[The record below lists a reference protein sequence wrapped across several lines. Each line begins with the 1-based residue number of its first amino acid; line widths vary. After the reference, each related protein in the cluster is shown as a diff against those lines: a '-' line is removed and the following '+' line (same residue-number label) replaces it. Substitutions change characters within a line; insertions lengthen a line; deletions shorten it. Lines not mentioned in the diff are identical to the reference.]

1 MACGRDLVADAGRRL
16 RHFRDEEVGF
26 ADPLHVALEDR
37 VHAQRLAAG
46 TDVLLG
52 DGAGEHAMTAGFERR
67 DDAAVQR
74 HVLAAAGDGTREVDR
89 PRHGPAV
96 YNPPRMSREIVI
108 NATRH
113 ESRIAVLDEG
123 QAVELWIERTRHR
136 TIVGNIYKGRVTKVL
151 PGMQSAF
158 VDLGLDRDAFLYVSD
173 VIEDL
178 EEYESETTDE
188 LHLDDVAAHRP
199 EASISDLLREGQE
212 IVVQVSKDTIA
223 GKGARITT
231 HITLPGRFLVYMPTV
246 NHIGVSR
253 RIEDEAERT
262 RLKDILEAIRPHGHG
277 GFIVRTAGEGR
288 ELEEF
293 LADLKYLTELW
304 EHIRR
309 RAEKTSAPAAI
320 HHDLDL
326 VLRTIRDVLS
336 PEFKS
341 VWVDSVDQYQRIVE
355 FLDQIQP
362 GLVSRVRL
370 FRREEPIFDDFGIEP
385 EIAKA
390 LKSKVWLKSGGYI
403 VINQTEA
410 LVAIDVN
417 TGKYVGKKNLEET
430 VFRTNLE
437 AAKEIVRQV
446 RLRDLGG
453 IIVLDFIDMEE
464 AANRQKLFEHLENE
478 IRKDRSKT
486 KILQISEFGLIEM
499 TRKRVRQSLE
509 RSLTQACPYCGGSGR
524 IKSNTTVALEI
535 WRELMKLRD
544 LHDGQDVIV
553 RVNPIVY
560 GALHAGDPIFEEVE
574 RTMGIHLVFK
584 PDESLHHE
592 QFDVMRI

>member
-1 MACGRDLVADAGRRL
+1 
-16 RHFRDEEVGF
+16 
-26 ADPLHVALEDR
+26 
-37 VHAQRLAAG
+37 
-46 TDVLLG
+46 
-52 DGAGEHAMTAGFERR
+52 
-67 DDAAVQR
+67 
-74 HVLAAAGDGTREVDR
+74 
-89 PRHGPAV
+89 
-96 YNPPRMSREIVI
+96 MSREIVI
-108 NATRH
+108 NAAKH

-123 QAVELWIERTRHR
+123 QVVELWVERTRHR

-158 VDLGLDRDAFLYVSD
+158 VDLGLERDAFLYVSD

-178 EEYESETTDE
+178 EEFDNADSTDD
-188 LHLDDVAAHRP
+188 LTLDDVPQQRA

-223 GKGARITT
+223 GKGARITS

-253 RIEDEAERT
+253 RIENEAERA
-262 RLKDILEAIRPHGHG
+262 RLKEILDRIRPAGAG
-277 GFIVRTAGEGR
+277 GFIVRTAGEER
-288 ELEEF
+288 EEDEF
-293 LADLKYLTELW
+293 RADLKYLTDLW
-304 EHIRR
+304 EQIRR
-309 RAEKTSAPAAI
+309 KAEKASAPTAM

-362 GLVSRVRL
+362 NLVSRVRL
-370 FRREEPIFDDFGIEP
+370 YRREEPIFEDFSIEA

-417 TGKYVGKKNLEET
+417 TGKYVGKRNLEET
-430 VFRTNLE
+430 VFKTNLE
-437 AAKEIVRQV
+437 AAKEIVRQI

-453 IIVLDFIDMEE
+453 IIVLDFIDMEDLS
-464 AANRQKLFEHLENE
+464 NRARLFEALEAE

-524 IKSNTTVALEI
+524 IKSNTTIAFEI

-544 LHDGQDVIV
+544 LHEGQDVIV
-553 RVNPIVY
+553 RLNPVVY
-560 GALHAGDPIFEEVE
+560 TSLNNANDPIFEEIE
-574 RTMGIHLVFK
+574 RNLGIHLVFK
-584 PDESLHHE
+584 PDDSLHHE

>member
-1 MACGRDLVADAGRRL
+1 MA
-16 RHFRDEEVGF
+16 
-26 ADPLHVALEDR
+26 
-37 VHAQRLAAG
+37 
-46 TDVLLG
+46 
-52 DGAGEHAMTAGFERR
+52 
-67 DDAAVQR
+67 
-74 HVLAAAGDGTREVDR
+74 
-89 PRHGPAV
+89 
-96 YNPPRMSREIVI
+96 REIVI
-108 NATRH
+108 NATKH

-123 QAVELWIERTRHR
+123 QVVELWVERTRYR
-136 TIVGNIYKGRVTKVL
+136 TVVGNIYKGRVTKVL

-158 VDLGLDRDAFLYVSD
+158 VELGLDRDAFLYVSD
-173 VIEDL
+173 VLEEF
-178 EEYESETTDE
+178 EEYESESSEDLTLDE
-188 LHLDDVAAHRP
+188 APRP
-199 EASISDLLREGQE
+199 ETSISDLLREGQE

-223 GKGARITT
+223 GKGARITS

-253 RIEDEAERT
+253 RLETEAERM
-262 RLKDILEAIRPHGHG
+262 RLKHVLETIRPAGAG

-288 ELEEF
+288 EEEEF
-293 LADLKYLTELW
+293 RADLKYLTDLW
-304 EHIRR
+304 EQIKR
-309 RAEKTSAPAAI
+309 RAEKVSAPTAI

-362 GLVSRVRL
+362 NLVSRVRL
-370 FRREEPIFDDFGIEP
+370 YRRDEPIFDDFGIEP

-437 AAKEIVRQV
+437 AAKEIVRQI

-464 AANRQKLFEHLENE
+464 PNNRARLFETLEIE

-486 KILQISEFGLIEM
+486 KILQISDFGLIEM

-509 RSLTQACPYCGGSGR
+509 RSLTQACPYCSGGGR
-524 IKSNTTVALEI
+524 IKSNTTISLEI

-544 LHDGQDVIV
+544 LHEGQDVIV
-553 RVNPIVY
+553 RINPVIY
-560 GALHAGDPIFEEVE
+560 STLHAATEPIFEEIE
-574 RTMGIHLVFK
+574 RNLGVHLVFK
-584 PDESLHHE
+584 PDEALHHE
-592 QFDVMRI
+592 QFDIMRI

>member
-1 MACGRDLVADAGRRL
+1 
-16 RHFRDEEVGF
+16 
-26 ADPLHVALEDR
+26 
-37 VHAQRLAAG
+37 
-46 TDVLLG
+46 
-52 DGAGEHAMTAGFERR
+52 
-67 DDAAVQR
+67 
-74 HVLAAAGDGTREVDR
+74 
-89 PRHGPAV
+89 
-96 YNPPRMSREIVI
+96 MSREIVI
-108 NATRH
+108 NATKH

-123 QAVELWIERTRHR
+123 QVVELWVERTRHR

-158 VDLGLDRDAFLYVSD
+158 VDLGLERDAFLYVSD
-173 VIEDL
+173 VLEDL
-178 EEYESETTDE
+178 EDYEHESSEE
-188 LHLDDVAAHRP
+188 MSFEEAVQGPSSRP
-199 EASISDLLREGQE
+199 EISDLLREGQE

-223 GKGARITT
+223 GKGARITS
-231 HITLPGRFLVYMPTV
+231 HVTLPGRFLVYMPTV

-253 RIEDEAERT
+253 RIENEDERA
-262 RLKDILEAIRPHGHG
+262 RLKALLERIRPGGVG
-277 GFIVRTAGEGR
+277 GFIVRTAGEQR
-288 ELEEF
+288 EEEEF
-293 LADLKYLTELW
+293 RADLRYLTELW
-304 EHIRR
+304 EQIKR
-309 RAEKTSAPAAI
+309 RAEKASAPTAI

-341 VWVDSVDQYQRIVE
+341 VWVDDIDQYQRIVE
-355 FLDQIQP
+355 FLNQIQP
-362 GLVSRVRL
+362 NLVSRVRL
-370 FRREEPIFDDFGIEP
+370 YRRDEPIFDEFGVEA

-453 IIVLDFIDMEE
+453 IIVLDFIDMED
-464 AANRQKLFEHLENE
+464 ASNRALLFEALEVE
-478 IRKDRSKT
+478 IKKDRSKT

-524 IKSNTTVALEI
+524 IKSNTTVSLEI
-535 WRELMKLRD
+535 WRELMKMKD
-544 LHDGQDVIV
+544 FHEGQDVIV
-553 RVNPIVY
+553 RVNPVVY
-560 GALHAGDPIFEEVE
+560 QSLHAASDPIFEEIE
-574 RTMGIHLVFK
+574 RNLGVHLVFK
-584 PDESLHHE
+584 PDDSLHHE

>member
-1 MACGRDLVADAGRRL
+1 
-16 RHFRDEEVGF
+16 
-26 ADPLHVALEDR
+26 
-37 VHAQRLAAG
+37 
-46 TDVLLG
+46 
-52 DGAGEHAMTAGFERR
+52 
-67 DDAAVQR
+67 
-74 HVLAAAGDGTREVDR
+74 
-89 PRHGPAV
+89 
-96 YNPPRMSREIVI
+96 MSREIVI
-108 NATRH
+108 NATKH

-123 QAVELWIERTRHR
+123 QIVELWVERSRQR
-136 TIVGNIYKGRVTKVL
+136 TVVGNIYKGRVTKVL

-158 VDLGLDRDAFLYVSD
+158 VDLGLERDAFLYVSD
-173 VIEDL
+173 VAEEFEAFDSESEDL
-178 EEYESETTDE
+178 TLDE
-188 LHLDDVAAHRP
+188 VPARP

-223 GKGARITT
+223 GKGARITS

-246 NHIGVSR
+246 NHVGVSR
-253 RIEDEAERT
+253 RIENEEERL
-262 RLKDILEAIRPHGHG
+262 RLKQILEGIRPQGSG
-277 GFIVRTAGEGR
+277 GFIVRTAGEQHN
-288 ELEEF
+288 EEDF
-293 LADLKYLTELW
+293 RADMKYLIDLW
-304 EHIRR
+304 DQIRR
-309 RAEKTSAPAAI
+309 RAEKASAPSLI

-341 VWVDSVDQYQRIVE
+341 VWVDSVEQYQRIVE

-362 GLVSRVRL
+362 ALVSRVRL
-370 FRREEPIFDDFGIEP
+370 YRRDEPIFDEFGIEP

-390 LKSKVWLKSGGYI
+390 LNSKVWLKSGGYI

-437 AAKEIVRQV
+437 AAKEIVRQI

-453 IIVLDFIDMEE
+453 IIVLDFIDMEDLTNR
-464 AANRQKLFEHLENE
+464 AALFEAFENE
-478 IRKDRSKT
+478 IKKDRSKT

-509 RSLTQACPYCGGSGR
+509 RSLTQPCPYCAGSGR
-524 IKSNTTVALEI
+524 IKSNTTISLEI

-544 LHDGQDVIV
+544 LHEGEDVIV
-553 RVNPIVY
+553 RVNPVVY
-560 GALHAGDPIFEEVE
+560 NSLDPIFEEVE
-574 RTMGIHLVFK
+574 RSLGIHLVFK
-584 PDESLHHE
+584 PDDSLHHE
-592 QFDVMRI
+592 QFDVVRI

>member
-1 MACGRDLVADAGRRL
+1 
-16 RHFRDEEVGF
+16 
-26 ADPLHVALEDR
+26 
-37 VHAQRLAAG
+37 
-46 TDVLLG
+46 
-52 DGAGEHAMTAGFERR
+52 
-67 DDAAVQR
+67 
-74 HVLAAAGDGTREVDR
+74 
-89 PRHGPAV
+89 
-96 YNPPRMSREIVI
+96 MSREIVI
-108 NATRH
+108 NATKH

-123 QAVELWIERTRHR
+123 QVVEIWVERTRHR
-136 TIVGNIYKGRVTKVL
+136 TVVGNIYKGRVTKVL

-158 VDLGLDRDAFLYVSD
+158 VDLGLERDAFLYVSD
-173 VIEDL
+173 IIEDL
-178 EEYESETTDE
+178 EEFESETPDE
-188 LHLDDVAAHRP
+188 LQIDEVSHRP

-223 GKGARITT
+223 AKGARITT

-253 RIEDEAERT
+253 RIEDEAERA
-262 RLKDILEAIRPHGHG
+262 RLKEILERIRPQGG
-277 GFIVRTAGEGR
+277 GFIVRTAGEQR
-288 ELEEF
+288 AEEEF
-293 LADLKYLTELW
+293 RADLKYLTDLW
-304 EHIRR
+304 EQIRR
-309 RAEKTSAPAAI
+309 RAEKASAPAAI

-326 VLRTIRDVLS
+326 ILRTIRDVLS

-341 VWVDSVDQYQRIVE
+341 VWVDSVDEYQRIVE

-362 GLVSRVRL
+362 QLVSRVRL
-370 FRREEPIFDDFGIEP
+370 YRRDEPIFDEFGIEP

-417 TGKYVGKKNLEET
+417 TGKYVGRKNLEET
-430 VFRTNLE
+430 VFKTNLE
-437 AAKEIVRQV
+437 AAREIVRQI

-453 IIVLDFIDMEE
+453 IIVLDFIDMEDLNNR
-464 AANRQKLFEHLENE
+464 AALFEALEKE

-535 WRELMKLRD
+535 WRELMKARD
-544 LHDGQDVIV
+544 FHEGEDVIV

-560 GALHAGDPIFEEVE
+560 GALAAGDPIFEEVE
-574 RTMGIHLVFK
+574 RNLGIHLVFK
-584 PDESLHHE
+584 PDDTLHHE

>member
-1 MACGRDLVADAGRRL
+1 MA
-16 RHFRDEEVGF
+16 
-26 ADPLHVALEDR
+26 
-37 VHAQRLAAG
+37 
-46 TDVLLG
+46 
-52 DGAGEHAMTAGFERR
+52 
-67 DDAAVQR
+67 
-74 HVLAAAGDGTREVDR
+74 
-89 PRHGPAV
+89 
-96 YNPPRMSREIVI
+96 REIVI
-108 NATRH
+108 NATKH

-123 QAVELWIERTRHR
+123 QVVELWVERTRQR
-136 TIVGNIYKGRVTKVL
+136 TLVGNIYKGRVTKVL

-158 VDLGLDRDAFLYVSD
+158 VDLGLERDAFLYVSD
-173 VIEDL
+173 VIE
-178 EEYESETTDE
+178 EVEAFESEGAVEIPIDE
-188 LHLDDVAAHRP
+188 VQPRP

-231 HITLPGRFLVYMPTV
+231 HVTLPGRFLVYMPTV
-246 NHIGVSR
+246 NHVGVSR
-253 RIEDEAERT
+253 RIENEAERT
-262 RLKDILEAIRPHGHG
+262 RLKEILERMRKGPG

-288 ELEEF
+288 DEAEF
-293 LADLKYLTELW
+293 VADLQYLTDLW
-304 EHIRR
+304 EQIRR
-309 RAEKTSAPAAI
+309 RGEKGSAPASL
-320 HHDLDL
+320 HQDLDL

-336 PEFKS
+336 PDFKT
-341 VWVDSVDQYQRIVE
+341 VWVDSVDQYQRAVE

-362 GLVSRVRL
+362 NLVSRVRL
-370 FRREEPIFDDFGIEP
+370 YLRDEPIFDDFGIEP

-417 TGKYVGKKNLEET
+417 TGKYVGKRNLEET

-464 AANRQKLFEHLENE
+464 AANRTALFEAVENE
-478 IRKDRSKT
+478 VRKDRSKT

-524 IKSNTTVALEI
+524 IKSNVTISLEI
-535 WRELMKLRD
+535 WRELMKMRD
-544 LHDGQDVIV
+544 LHEGQDVIV
-553 RVNPIVY
+553 RVNPLVY
-560 GALHAGDPIFEEVE
+560 GTLQNGVE
-574 RTMGIHLVFK
+574 PVFDEIERNMGIHLVFK
-584 PDESLHHE
+584 PDDSLHHE

>member
-1 MACGRDLVADAGRRL
+1 
-16 RHFRDEEVGF
+16 
-26 ADPLHVALEDR
+26 
-37 VHAQRLAAG
+37 
-46 TDVLLG
+46 
-52 DGAGEHAMTAGFERR
+52 
-67 DDAAVQR
+67 
-74 HVLAAAGDGTREVDR
+74 
-89 PRHGPAV
+89 
-96 YNPPRMSREIVI
+96 MSREIVI
-108 NATRH
+108 NATKH

-123 QAVELWIERTRHR
+123 QVVELSVERTRHR

-158 VDLGLDRDAFLYVSD
+158 VDLGLERDAFLYVSD

-178 EEYESETTDE
+178 EEYESETPDE
-188 LHLDDVAAHRP
+188 LHLDDVPQHRP
-199 EASISDLLREGQE
+199 EASIADLLREGQE

-223 GKGARITT
+223 GKGARITS

-246 NHIGVSR
+246 SHIGVSR
-253 RIEDEAERT
+253 RIEDEAERA
-262 RLKDILEAIRPHGHG
+262 RLKDILERIRPAGLG
-277 GFIVRTAGEGR
+277 GFIVRTAGEER
-288 ELEEF
+288 NEEDF
-293 LADLKYLTELW
+293 VADLKYLTDLW
-304 EHIRR
+304 DQIKR
-309 RAEKTSAPAAI
+309 RAEKSSAPSVI

-326 VLRTIRDVLS
+326 VLRAIRDVLS
-336 PEFKS
+336 AEFKS
-341 VWVDSVDQYQRIVE
+341 VWVDSVEQYQRIVE
-355 FLDQIQP
+355 FLDHIQP
-362 GLVSRVRL
+362 NLVSRVRL
-370 FRREEPIFDDFGIEP
+370 YRRDEPIFDEFGIEA

-417 TGKYVGKKNLEET
+417 TGKYVGRKNLEET
-430 VFRTNLE
+430 VFKTNLE
-437 AAKEIVRQV
+437 AAKEIVRQI

-453 IIVLDFIDMEE
+453 IIVLDFIDMEVPE
-464 AANRQKLFEHLENE
+464 NRARLFETLENE
-478 IRKDRSKT
+478 IKKDRSKT

-544 LHDGQDVIV
+544 IHDGQDVIV
-553 RVNPIVY
+553 RLNPVVY
-560 GALHAGDPIFEEVE
+560 STLHAGDPIFDEVE
-574 RTMGIHLVFK
+574 RSLAIHLVFK

-592 QFDVMRI
+592 QFDIVRI

>member
-1 MACGRDLVADAGRRL
+1 
-16 RHFRDEEVGF
+16 
-26 ADPLHVALEDR
+26 
-37 VHAQRLAAG
+37 
-46 TDVLLG
+46 
-52 DGAGEHAMTAGFERR
+52 
-67 DDAAVQR
+67 
-74 HVLAAAGDGTREVDR
+74 
-89 PRHGPAV
+89 
-96 YNPPRMSREIVI
+96 MSREIVI

-123 QAVELWIERTRHR
+123 QVVELWVERTRHR

-158 VDLGLDRDAFLYVSD
+158 VDLGLERDAFLYVSD

-178 EEYESETTDE
+178 EEYESETPDE
-188 LHLDDVAAHRP
+188 LHIDDVSTHRP

-223 GKGARITT
+223 GKGARITS
-231 HITLPGRFLVYMPTV
+231 HITLPGRFLVFMPTV

-253 RIEDEAERT
+253 RIEDEGERL
-262 RLKDILEAIRPHGHG
+262 RLKEILERIRPHHHG

-288 ELEEF
+288 EEEEF
-293 LADLKYLTELW
+293 QADLKYLTDLW
-304 EHIRR
+304 DHIKR
-309 RAEKTSAPAAI
+309 RAEKSSAPTAI

-336 PEFKS
+336 SEFKT
-341 VWVDSVDQYQRIVE
+341 VWVDSVEQYQRVVE

-362 GLVSRVRL
+362 TLVSRVRL
-370 FRREEPIFDDFGIEP
+370 FRRDEPIFEDFGIEP

-430 VFRTNLE
+430 VFRTNVE
-437 AAKEIVRQV
+437 AAKEIVRQI

-464 AANRQKLFEHLENE
+464 PANRQRLFEALEHE
-478 IRKDRSKT
+478 IKKDRSKT

-524 IKSNTTVALEI
+524 IKSNTTISLEI

-544 LHDGQDVIV
+544 FHEGQDVIV

-560 GALHAGDPIFEEVE
+560 GTLHAGDPIFEEVE
-574 RTMGIHLVFK
+574 RTLGIHLVFK

>member
-1 MACGRDLVADAGRRL
+1 MA
-16 RHFRDEEVGF
+16 
-26 ADPLHVALEDR
+26 
-37 VHAQRLAAG
+37 
-46 TDVLLG
+46 
-52 DGAGEHAMTAGFERR
+52 
-67 DDAAVQR
+67 
-74 HVLAAAGDGTREVDR
+74 
-89 PRHGPAV
+89 
-96 YNPPRMSREIVI
+96 REIVI
-108 NATRH
+108 NATKH

-123 QAVELWIERTRHR
+123 QVVELWVERTRHR

-158 VDLGLDRDAFLYVSD
+158 VDLGLERDAFLYVSD

-178 EEYESETTDE
+178 EDYESEANDE
-188 LHLDDVAAHRP
+188 LHLDEVPQQRP

-223 GKGARITT
+223 GKGARITS

-253 RIEDEAERT
+253 RIENETERQ
-262 RLKDILEAIRPHGHG
+262 RLKEMLEAIRPPGTG
-277 GFIVRTAGEGR
+277 GFIVRTAGEER
-288 ELEEF
+288 NEEEF
-293 LADLKYLTELW
+293 RADLKYLTDGW
-304 EHIRR
+304 DQIKRK
-309 RAEKTSAPAAI
+309 AEKVSAPTAI

-362 GLVSRVRL
+362 NLVSRVRL
-370 FRREEPIFDDFGIEP
+370 FRREEPIFDEFGIEP

-417 TGKYVGKKNLEET
+417 TGKYVGKRNLEET

-437 AAKEIVRQV
+437 AAKEIVRQI

-464 AANRQKLFEHLENE
+464 PMNRARLFEALENE
-478 IRKDRSKT
+478 IKKDRSKT

-509 RSLTQACPYCGGSGR
+509 RSLTQACPYCAGSGR

-544 LHDGQDVIV
+544 LHEGQDVIV
-553 RVNPIVY
+553 RVNPVVY
-560 GALHAGDPIFEEVE
+560 SSMQPTDPIFEETE
-574 RTMGIHLVFK
+574 RNLGIHLVFK
-584 PDESLHHE
+584 PDDSLHHE

>member
-1 MACGRDLVADAGRRL
+1 MA
-16 RHFRDEEVGF
+16 
-26 ADPLHVALEDR
+26 
-37 VHAQRLAAG
+37 
-46 TDVLLG
+46 
-52 DGAGEHAMTAGFERR
+52 
-67 DDAAVQR
+67 
-74 HVLAAAGDGTREVDR
+74 
-89 PRHGPAV
+89 
-96 YNPPRMSREIVI
+96 REIVI
-108 NATRH
+108 NATKH

-123 QAVELWIERTRHR
+123 HVVELWVERTRHR

-158 VDLGLDRDAFLYVSD
+158 VELGLERDAFLYVSD
-173 VIEDL
+173 VVEDF
-178 EEYESETTDE
+178 EEYETESRDDLTLDE
-188 LHLDDVAAHRP
+188 APRP

-223 GKGARITT
+223 GKGARITS

-253 RIEDEAERT
+253 RIENEPERV
-262 RLKDILEAIRPHGHG
+262 RLKQMLETIRPQGSG
-277 GFIVRTAGEGR
+277 GFIVRTAGE
-288 ELEEF
+288 EHNEDEF
-293 LADLKYLTELW
+293 RADMKYLIDLW
-304 EHIRR
+304 DQIKR
-309 RAEKTSAPAAI
+309 RAEKASAPALI

-326 VLRTIRDVLS
+326 VLRTIRDVLT
-336 PEFKS
+336 PEFKT

-362 GLVSRVRL
+362 PLVSRVRL
-370 FRREEPIFDDFGIEP
+370 FRREEPIFEEMGIEA

-390 LKSKVWLKSGGYI
+390 LNSKVWLKSGGYI

-437 AAKEIVRQV
+437 AAREIVRQI

-453 IIVLDFIDMEE
+453 IIVLDFIDMENAE
-464 AANRQKLFEHLENE
+464 NRTALFTALENE
-478 IRKDRSKT
+478 IKKDRSKT
-486 KILQISEFGLIEM
+486 KILQISDFGLIEM

-509 RSLTQACPYCGGSGR
+509 RSLTQPCPYCSGSGR
-524 IKSNTTVALEI
+524 IKSNTTISLEI

-544 LHDGQDVIV
+544 LHEGQDVIV
-553 RVNPIVY
+553 RVNPVVY
-560 GALHAGDPIFEEVE
+560 NSLDPIFDEVE
-574 RTMGIHLVFK
+574 RSLGIHLVFK
-584 PDESLHHE
+584 PDDSLHHE
-592 QFDVMRI
+592 QFDVVRI

>member
-1 MACGRDLVADAGRRL
+1 MA
-16 RHFRDEEVGF
+16 
-26 ADPLHVALEDR
+26 
-37 VHAQRLAAG
+37 
-46 TDVLLG
+46 
-52 DGAGEHAMTAGFERR
+52 
-67 DDAAVQR
+67 
-74 HVLAAAGDGTREVDR
+74 
-89 PRHGPAV
+89 
-96 YNPPRMSREIVI
+96 REIVI
-108 NATRH
+108 NATKH
-113 ESRIAVLDEG
+113 ESRIAVVDDG
-123 QAVELWIERTRHR
+123 QVVELWVERNRHR

-158 VDLGLDRDAFLYVSD
+158 VELGLERDAFLYVSD
-173 VIEDL
+173 VLEEIEAFETETSEDL
-178 EEYESETTDE
+178 ALDE
-188 LHLDDVAAHRP
+188 APRP

-212 IVVQVSKDTIA
+212 VLVQVSKDTIA
-223 GKGARITT
+223 GKGARITS
-231 HITLPGRFLVYMPTV
+231 HVTLPGRFLVYMPTV

-253 RIEDEAERT
+253 RIENEDERA
-262 RLKDILEAIRPHGHG
+262 RLKQILDRIRPQGGG
-277 GFIVRTAGEGR
+277 GFIVRTAGEQHD
-288 ELEEF
+288 EDEF
-293 LADLKYLTELW
+293 RADMKYLIDLW
-304 EHIRR
+304 ESIRR
-309 RAEKTSAPAAI
+309 RSEKASAPALI

-336 PEFKS
+336 PEFKT
-341 VWVDSVDQYQRIVE
+341 VWVDSVEQYQRVVE

-362 GLVSRVRL
+362 NLVSRVRL
-370 FRREEPIFDDFGIEP
+370 YRREEPIFDEFGIEP
-385 EIAKA
+385 EIGKA

-417 TGKYVGKKNLEET
+417 TGKYVGKRNLEET

-453 IIVLDFIDMEE
+453 IIVLDFIDMEDANNR
-464 AANRQKLFEHLENE
+464 AALFAALETE
-478 IRKDRSKT
+478 VKKDRSKT

-524 IKSNTTVALEI
+524 IKSNTTISLEI

-544 LHDGQDVIV
+544 LHEGQDVIV
-553 RVNPIVY
+553 RVNPVVY
-560 GALHAGDPIFEEVE
+560 NALDPVFDEVE
-574 RTMGIHLVFK
+574 RTLGIHLVFK
-584 PDESLHHE
+584 PDDTLHHE

>member
-1 MACGRDLVADAGRRL
+1 
-16 RHFRDEEVGF
+16 
-26 ADPLHVALEDR
+26 
-37 VHAQRLAAG
+37 
-46 TDVLLG
+46 
-52 DGAGEHAMTAGFERR
+52 
-67 DDAAVQR
+67 
-74 HVLAAAGDGTREVDR
+74 
-89 PRHGPAV
+89 
-96 YNPPRMSREIVI
+96 MSREIVI
-108 NATRH
+108 NATKH
-113 ESRIAVLDEG
+113 ESRIAVVDEG
-123 QAVELWIERTRHR
+123 QVVELWVERTRHR

-158 VDLGLDRDAFLYVSD
+158 VDLGLERDAFLYVSD

-178 EEYESETTDE
+178 EEYESESPEE
-188 LHLDDVAAHRP
+188 LQLEEDSHRP

-223 GKGARITT
+223 GKGARITS
-231 HITLPGRFLVYMPTV
+231 HVTLPGRFLVYMPTV
-246 NHIGVSR
+246 NHVGVSR

-262 RLKDILEAIRPHGHG
+262 RLKEILERIRPQGLG
-277 GFIVRTAGEGR
+277 GFIVRTAGEQR
-288 ELEEF
+288 EEDEF
-293 LADLKYLTELW
+293 RADLKYLTELW
-304 EHIRR
+304 EQIKR
-309 RAEKTSAPAAI
+309 RADKASAPTAV

-326 VLRTIRDVLS
+326 ILRTIRDVLS

-341 VWVDSVDQYQRIVE
+341 VWVDSVDEYQRIVE

-362 GLVSRVRL
+362 QLVSRVRL
-370 FRREEPIFDDFGIEP
+370 YRRDEPIFDEFGIEP

-437 AAKEIVRQV
+437 AAREIVRQI

-464 AANRQKLFEHLENE
+464 PANRARLFETLEEE
-478 IRKDRSKT
+478 IKKDRSKT

-524 IKSNTTVALEI
+524 IKSNTTVAMEI
-535 WRELMKLRD
+535 WRELMKARD
-544 LHDGQDVIV
+544 LHEGQDVIV
-553 RVNPIVY
+553 RIHPIVY
-560 GALHAGDPIFEEVE
+560 QALGTGDPIFEEVE
-574 RTMGIHLVFK
+574 RNLGIHLVFK
-584 PDESLHHE
+584 PDDSLHHE